1 MKATVLDTYDTIFG
15 EINERMDERR
25 RIDHVTL
32 MRGRRLLPALQRH
45 VGVELGK
52 LSHFVT
58 DIEICL
64 SLRNDQD

>member
-1 MKATVLDTYDTIFG
+1 MKATVLDTHDTIFG

-45 VGVELGK
+45 VGVELG
-52 LSHFVT
+52 
-58 DIEICL
+58 
-64 SLRNDQD
+64 